1 MSPKISHKS
10 GTITS
15 VNFTP
20 HYNSEYY
27 GCADCCCGEGDGGEL
42 KINLDTDRD
51 SLDKIIIYDF
61 SYSFCAPY
69 EPEESEEAEDGTPS
83 PSEEQD
89 GNEAPKCEKEPK
101 ITDINFFPLFQR
113 GAKVKSKHCEQSY
126 YEICELGGPYI
137 STFSCGDTITV
148 SFTGTI
154 KDVQRQESEEGA
166 SCTYKIFNPAT
177 NYTATTTYGCKN
189 VQVGS
194 TYKVKVTVTYKEKK
208 SGVSYTMYPCCT
220 GRVDFGHDQ
229 FSLDFEP
236 AE

>member
-1 MSPKISHKS
+1 MIESS
-10 GTITS
+10 
-15 VNFTP
+15 
-20 HYNSEYY
+20 
-27 GCADCCCGEGDGGEL
+27 GCADCCCGEGDGGML

-51 SLDKIIIYDF
+51 SLDKIIIYNYNSGF
-61 SYSFCAPY
+61 YCSLQP
-69 EPEESEEAEDGTPS
+69 PEESEE
-83 PSEEQD
+83 SEE
-89 GNEAPKCEKEPK
+89 GSPAPSNEQADDEALECIKDPK
-101 ITDINFFPLFQR
+101 ITDVNFFALFQK
-113 GAKVKSKHCEQSY
+113 GAKVKSKHCEQAYFVISD
-126 YEICELGGPYI
+126 LGGPYI

-194 TYKVKVTVTYKEKK
+194 TYKVKVTVTYKENK
-208 SGVSYTMYPCCT
+208 SGVYYTMYPCCT
-220 GRVDFGHDQ
+220 GREDFGDDE